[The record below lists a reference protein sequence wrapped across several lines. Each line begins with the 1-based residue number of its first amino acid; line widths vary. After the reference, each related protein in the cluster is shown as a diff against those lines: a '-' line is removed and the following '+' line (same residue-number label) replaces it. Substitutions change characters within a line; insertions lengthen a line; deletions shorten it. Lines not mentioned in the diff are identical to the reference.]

1 VYAYLKRA
9 THLFLDSS
17 SPGDKAGMSFD
28 YFMIA
33 LIVANVFAIILETV
47 ESICTISPEF
57 FFWFEVVS
65 VAFFTVEYVFRVWSC
80 TEDPT
85 RNFGHPVT
93 GRLRFMASPM
103 AMIDLLAFL
112 PFYLAFFGI
121 DLRMLRVIRLL
132 RLLKLSRYSPAL
144 SVIGAVVMAQH
155 RALTAA
161 LLVMLIAL
169 LFSSSILFILEQ
181 EWQPEKFASI
191 PDAMWWS
198 LATLTTVG
206 YGDVTPITPLGRFFG
221 AITMIIGI
229 GMFALPTGVIATG
242 FADEIRKR
250 DFVVNWKLAS
260 NVPLFQPLDATQV
273 AEVVSVL
280 TPFWWCPAIT
290 PWCASATMPTRCFS
304 SYPGPRGGAAAE
316 TVFLGSRRIFRRNGR
331 LVRGPAQR
339 LGGGADRLQS
349 FGTAGRGFQAFA
361 GVAPGHRN
369 IAASGDRRAHQ
380 PIGIGEPG
388 RTGIIEAGPN
398 PGS

>member
-1 VYAYLKRA
+1 VYAHLKRA

-28 YFMIA
+28 FFMIA

-47 ESICTISPEF
+47 ESVYSRSSEF

-65 VAFFTVEYVFRVWSC
+65 VAIFTVEYVFRVWSS
-80 TEDPT
+80 TEDLG
-85 RNFGHPVT
+85 RHYQHPIK
-93 GRLRFMASPM
+93 GRLRFILSPM

-121 DLRMLRVIRLL
+121 DLRMLRAIRLL
-132 RLLKLSRYSPAL
+132 RFLKLSRYSPAL
-144 SVIGAVVMAQH
+144 SVIGAVVKAQH
-155 RALTAA
+155 KALTAA

-181 EWQPEKFASI
+181 DVQPDKFASI

-221 AITMIIGI
+221 AITMVIGV

-250 DFVVNWKLAS
+250 DFVVNWKLVS
-260 NVPLFQPLDATQV
+260 NVPLFQGLDAAQV
-273 AEVVSVL
+273 AEIVSVL
-280 TPFWWCPAIT
+280 
-290 PWCASATMPTRCFS
+290 MPLVVPSNYAVVRVGDDADSMFFIIPH
-304 SYPGPRGGAAAE
+304 YPDK
-316 TVFLGSRRIFRRNGR
+316 SDI
-331 LVRGPAQR
+331 
-339 LGGGADRLQS
+339 S
-349 FGTAGRGFQAFA
+349 C
-361 GVAPGHRN
+361 
-369 IAASGDRRAHQ
+369 GD
-380 PIGIGEPG
+380 
-388 RTGIIEAGPN
+388 N
-398 PGS
+398 MVLL